1 MTTFHRYLPLALLLV
16 AGACKKAP
24 EAATADTLMAGMAG
38 MAGMPAVDPEV
49 QLAANITIAIRSHPG
64 ITDSILSAY
73 GVTAAKFES
82 MMYTIAADSA
92 KSVTFKHITGG

>member
-1 MTTFHRYLPLALLLV
+1 MTSIHRYLPLALVLV

-24 EAATADTLMAGMAG
+24 EAATTDTLMAGMA
-38 MAGMPAVDPEV
+38 MPAVDPDV

-82 MMYTIAADSA
+82 MMYAIAADSA

>member
-1 MTTFHRYLPLALLLV
+1 MTSIHRYLPLALLLV

-38 MAGMPAVDPEV
+38 MPAVDPDV

-82 MMYTIAADSA
+82 MMYAIAADSA